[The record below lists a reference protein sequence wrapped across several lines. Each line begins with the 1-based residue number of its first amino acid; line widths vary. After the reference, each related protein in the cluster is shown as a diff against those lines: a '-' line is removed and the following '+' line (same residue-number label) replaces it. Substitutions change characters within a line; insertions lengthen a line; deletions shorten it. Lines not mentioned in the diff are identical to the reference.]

1 MLLLFLF
8 AFVSGLMTILAPCIW
23 PLLPIVLSS
32 SSTGGKGKPLGVTL
46 GIISSFAFFTLTLSY
61 IIRIIPFDPNAIRLL
76 AVVVVGFFGL
86 VFLIPSWNR
95 KFESWLSRLSGKIGA
110 VKKNNDGFMSGL
122 MIGLSL
128 GIVWSPC
135 AGPIL
140 ATIAS
145 LAATQSVNL
154 SLIILTLVYVVGIGI
169 PLFIFA
175 TLGNRLFSR
184 TRFFNKYLGKIQR
197 LFGLIMILTAIAIFT
212 NFDKTLEANL
222 LNYFPSFSNFVTRF
236 ESNQA
241 VTTQL
246 DQLKKKKEVL
256 TLPNLLIS
264 QGNAPEFV
272 GITNWLNVDKP
283 LTLSDL
289 KGKVVLVDFWTY
301 TCINCIRTL
310 PHVTGWYEKYKDRG
324 LVVVGVHTPEF
335 EFEKNTENVKDAIKR
350 FNIHYPVAQDN
361 NYATWNA
368 YNNQYWPAEYLIDA
382 QGNIRHTHF
391 GEGQYEETEQ
401 SIKDLLKEAGQSIS
415 DNLISMP
422 DDTPQTRIS
431 PETYLGSSRSER
443 QENSGNPPV
452 NYFYLNNQWEIQPE
466 FAQVKKGAILKF
478 HFIAGHVYL
487 VMHPNKTGDKVKVYL
502 DDKLINAG
510 QSGKDVV
517 DGVVTLDVDRLYDL
531 VDLHGKTED
540 HVLKLEFLNGGIECF
555 AFTFG

>member
-1 MLLLFLF
+1 
-8 AFVSGLMTILAPCIW
+8 
-23 PLLPIVLSS
+23 
-32 SSTGGKGKPLGVTL
+32 
-46 GIISSFAFFTLTLSY
+46 
-61 IIRIIPFDPNAIRLL
+61 
-76 AVVVVGFFGL
+76 
-86 VFLIPSWNR
+86 
-95 KFESWLSRLSGKIGA
+95 
-110 VKKNNDGFMSGL
+110 
-122 MIGLSL
+122 
-128 GIVWSPC
+128 
-135 AGPIL
+135 
-140 ATIAS
+140 
-145 LAATQSVNL
+145 
-154 SLIILTLVYVVGIGI
+154 
-169 PLFIFA
+169 
-175 TLGNRLFSR
+175 
-184 TRFFNKYLGKIQR
+184 
-197 LFGLIMILTAIAIFT
+197 
-212 NFDKTLEANL
+212 
-222 LNYFPSFSNFVTRF
+222 
-236 ESNQA
+236 
-241 VTTQL
+241 
-246 DQLKKKKEVL
+246 
-256 TLPNLLIS
+256 
-264 QGNAPEFV
+264 
-272 GITNWLNVDKP
+272 
-283 LTLSDL
+283 
-289 KGKVVLVDFWTY
+289 
-301 TCINCIRTL
+301 
-310 PHVTGWYEKYKDRG
+310 

-335 EFEKNTENVKDAIKR
+335 EFEKNTENVRDAIKR